1 MGKKKAVA
9 IREQIRTAFTAAG
22 VDPILVLDAEIRTA
36 KDKRK
41 VSPAELAS
49 LAAVRDAL
57 AHVVES
63 KPSRPVRRARK
74 AGEGKRHEASHA
86 AGLSY
91 RDCAREPGRLPGL
104 LFSTASMTSSPTA
117 GKVPSRGPKN

>member
-63 KPSRPVRRARK
+63 KPSRPVRRTRK
-74 AGEGKRHEASHA
+74 QEKENGMKPRMPLDCPIAIAPGSQAGSLACCFLRPA
-86 AGLSY
+86 
-91 RDCAREPGRLPGL
+91 
-104 LFSTASMTSSPTA
+104 
-117 GKVPSRGPKN
+117 